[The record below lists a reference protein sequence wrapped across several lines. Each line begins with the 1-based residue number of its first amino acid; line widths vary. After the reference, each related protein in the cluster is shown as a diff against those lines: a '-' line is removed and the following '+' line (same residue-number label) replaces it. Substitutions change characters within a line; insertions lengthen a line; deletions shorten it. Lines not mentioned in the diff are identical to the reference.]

1 MKNKKLLV
9 SLLLVTSSLTLLGS
23 CGNNNTTSTI
33 STRSID
39 DYDVVGQTKLNLD
52 DDLFNTLM
60 TKKKTSDY
68 DSKLMDFNRDGVER
82 MLTNTD
88 YAPNDADDVFTNY
101 VDGDTTQ
108 FTSYN
113 GNYTVKVR
121 YLGVDTPES
130 TSEVEEWG
138 RSASLFNK
146 SILKKAKYVIVQSAG
161 SAKTG
166 KRAPADLDGYQRSLA
181 YVWYSNEDNPTKES
195 FRNLNLE
202 LVYNGYSG
210 FNAPSDDMKEDFY
223 NAFSNAYAIAQEYKK
238 HRFSDEKDPNYDY
251 NPAQVLPL
259 DMLYDKTYYVEH
271 FDPNTNESLGTYSSF
286 CDDKTWYS
294 FDGYVTRVVGGSAFY
309 IQNKIGDNYYGLY
322 VFTLRT
328 YEPVQVGNWLRVTG
342 VLDYYSGMYELKGVS
357 YSFFNHEDKD
367 IKYLDENG
375 NPTEDVTKVKKETV
389 TPIKATSKD
398 IYDLK
403 YPSCLVELVG
413 DGTESDKNKGLI
425 FQKASNS
432 YGDITYGGT
441 QEVNTYN
448 EAYPFYNTDNSMVLF
463 GRYGVNSSIGGI
475 GASDASIVRVKI
487 NRDAIIKGNYTTE
500 SYVFGS
506 DDEHVTVTEEQAI
519 CSYKF
524 FCGGVS
530 YYVPGSEIEEQN
542 GMDMKVSNARYA
554 KMLNASSSATITK
567 GLSVYKN
574 TYKQQIAR
582 KIIGMSNNYI
592 SSGGNNKPSIEIVNT
607 KDFNELED
615 YVAEG

>member
-23 CGNNNTTSTI
+23 CGRNNNTTSTI
-33 STRSID
+33 STPSID

-68 DSKLMDFNRDGVER
+68 DKTLMDFNRDGVER

-146 SILKKAKYVIVQSAG
+146 SILKKAKYVIIQSAG

-166 KRAPADLDGYQRSLA
+166 KKAPADLDGYQRSLA

-202 LVYNGYSG
+202 LVYNGFSG

-223 NAFSNAYAIAQEYKK
+223 DAFSDAYTIAQEYKK
-238 HRFSDEKDPNYDY
+238 NRFSNEKDPNYDY

-259 DMLYDKTYYVEH
+259 DMLYDETYYVDH
-271 FDPNTNESLGTYSSF
+271 FDPETNESLGTYSSF

-389 TPIKATSKD
+389 TPIKATSQD

-432 YGDITYGGT
+432 YGDITTYGGT

-592 SSGGNNKPSIEIVNT
+592 SAGGNNKPSIEIVNT

-615 YVAEG
+615 YVA

>member
-23 CGNNNTTSTI
+23 CGRNNNTTSTI

-60 TKKKTSDY
+60 TNKKTSAY
-68 DSKLMDFNRDGVER
+68 DKNLMDFNRDGVER

-88 YAPNDADDVFTNY
+88 YAPNDANDVFTNY

-259 DMLYDKTYYVEH
+259 DMLYDETYYVDH
-271 FDPNTNESLGTYSSF
+271 FDPETNESLGTYSSF

-389 TPIKATSKD
+389 TPIKATSQD

-592 SSGGNNKPSIEIVNT
+592 SAGGNNKPSIEIVNT

-615 YVAEG
+615 YAA

>member
-68 DSKLMDFNRDGVER
+68 DKTLMDFNRDGVER

-146 SILKKAKYVIVQSAG
+146 SILKKAKYVIIQSAG

-166 KRAPADLDGYQRSLA
+166 KKAPADLDGYQRSLA

-202 LVYNGYSG
+202 LVYNGFSG

-223 NAFSNAYAIAQEYKK
+223 DAFSDAYTIAQEYKK
-238 HRFSDEKDPNYDY
+238 NRFSNEKDPNYDY

-259 DMLYDKTYYVEH
+259 DMLYDETYYVDH
-271 FDPNTNESLGTYSSF
+271 FDPNTNENLGNYSSF

-389 TPIKATSKD
+389 TPIKATSQD

-592 SSGGNNKPSIEIVNT
+592 STGGNNKPSIEIVNT

-615 YVAEG
+615 YKA

>member
-68 DSKLMDFNRDGVER
+68 DKTLMDFNRDGVER

-181 YVWYSNEDNPTKES
+181 YIWYSNEDNPTKES

-202 LVYNGYSG
+202 LVYNGFSG

-223 NAFSNAYAIAQEYKK
+223 DAFSDAYTIAQEYKK
-238 HRFSDEKDPNYDY
+238 NRFSNEKDPNYDY

-259 DMLYDKTYYVEH
+259 DMLYDKSYYVEH
-271 FDPNTNESLGTYSSF
+271 FDPETNESLGNYSSF

-389 TPIKATSKD
+389 TPIKATSQD

-554 KMLNASSSATITK
+554 KMLNASSNATITK

-592 SSGGNNKPSIEIVNT
+592 SAGGNNKPSIEIVNT

-615 YVAEG
+615 YAA

>member
-23 CGNNNTTSTI
+23 CGRNNNTTSTI
-33 STRSID
+33 STPSID

-68 DSKLMDFNRDGVER
+68 DKTLMDFNRDGVER

-202 LVYNGYSG
+202 LVYNGFSG

-223 NAFSNAYAIAQEYKK
+223 NAFSDAYTIAQEYKK
-238 HRFSDEKDPNYDY
+238 NRFSNEKDPNYDY

-259 DMLYDKTYYVEH
+259 DMLYDETYYVDH
-271 FDPNTNESLGTYSSF
+271 FDPETNGFYSSF
-286 CDDKTWYS
+286 CDNKTWYS

-592 SSGGNNKPSIEIVNT
+592 SAGGNNKPSIEIVNT

-615 YVAEG
+615 YKA

>member
-23 CGNNNTTSTI
+23 CGRNNNTTSTI
-33 STRSID
+33 STPSID

-68 DSKLMDFNRDGVER
+68 DKTLMDFNRDGVER

-146 SILKKAKYVIVQSAG
+146 SILKKAKYVIIQSAG

-166 KRAPADLDGYQRSLA
+166 KKAPADLDGYQRSLA

-202 LVYNGYSG
+202 LVYNGFSG

-223 NAFSNAYAIAQEYKK
+223 DAFSDAYTIAQEYKK
-238 HRFSDEKDPNYDY
+238 NRFSNEKDPNYDY

-259 DMLYDKTYYVEH
+259 DMLYDETYYVDH
-271 FDPNTNESLGTYSSF
+271 FDPETNESLGTYSSF

-375 NPTEDVTKVKKETV
+375 NPTEDVTKVKKEIV
-389 TPIKATSKD
+389 TPIKATSQD

-592 SSGGNNKPSIEIVNT
+592 SAGGNNKPSIEIVNT

-615 YVAEG
+615 YAA

>member
-52 DDLFNTLM
+52 DDLFNKLM
-60 TKKKTSDY
+60 TNKSTSAY
-68 DSKLMDFNRDGVER
+68 DKNLMDFNRDGVER

-146 SILKKAKYVIVQSAG
+146 SILKKAKYVIIQSAG

-181 YVWYSNEDNPTKES
+181 YVWYSNEDNPTKDS

-210 FNAPSDDMKEDFY
+210 FNAPSDDMKESFY
-223 NAFSNAYAIAQEYKK
+223 NAFSDAYAIAQEYKK
-238 HRFSDEKDPNYDY
+238 HKFSDEKDPNYDY

-342 VLDYYSGMYELKGVS
+342 VLDYYSGMYELKGVT

-375 NPTEDVTKVKKETV
+375 NPTEDVTKVKKEIV
-389 TPIKATSKD
+389 TPIKATSQD
-398 IYDLK
+398 IYNLK

-432 YGDITYGGT
+432 YGDITYGGS

-574 TYKQQIAR
+574 TYKQQIAK

-592 SSGGNNKPSIEIVNT
+592 SAGGNNKPSIEIVNT

-615 YVAEG
+615 YVA

>member
-23 CGNNNTTSTI
+23 CGNNNTSTI

-52 DDLFNTLM
+52 DDLFKNLM
-60 TKKKTSDY
+60 AKKKTSAY
-68 DSKLMDFNRDGVER
+68 DSNLMDFNRDGVER

-223 NAFSNAYAIAQEYKK
+223 DAFSDAYTIAQEYKK
-238 HRFSDEKDPNYDY
+238 NRFSNEKDPNYDY

-259 DMLYDKTYYVEH
+259 DMLYDETYYVDH
-271 FDPNTNESLGTYSSF
+271 FDPNTNENLGNYSSF

-448 EAYPFYNTDNSMVLF
+448 ETYPFYNTDNSMVLF

-475 GASDASIVRVKI
+475 GSSDASIVRVKI

-524 FCGGVS
+524 FCGGES
-530 YYVPGSEIEEQN
+530 YYVPGSETEKQN

-554 KMLNASSSATITK
+554 KMLNASSSASITK

-582 KIIGMSNNYI
+582 KVIGMSNNYI
-592 SSGGNNKPSIEIVNT
+592 SAGGNNKPSIEIVNT

-615 YVAEG
+615 YKA

>member
-60 TKKKTSDY
+60 TKKKTSAY
-68 DSKLMDFNRDGVER
+68 DKNLMDFNRDGVER

-259 DMLYDKTYYVEH
+259 DMLYDETYYVDH
-271 FDPNTNESLGTYSSF
+271 SDPETNGFYSSF
-286 CDDKTWYS
+286 CDNKTWYS

-592 SSGGNNKPSIEIVNT
+592 SAGGNNKPSIEIVNT

-615 YVAEG
+615 YAA

>member
-52 DDLFNTLM
+52 DDLFNILM

-68 DSKLMDFNRDGVER
+68 DKTLMDFNRDGVER

-259 DMLYDKTYYVEH
+259 DMLYDKTYYVDH
-271 FDPNTNESLGTYSSF
+271 FDPETNESLGTYSSF

-574 TYKQQIAR
+574 NYKQQIAK

-592 SSGGNNKPSIEIVNT
+592 SAGGNNKPSIEIVNT

-615 YVAEG
+615 YAA

>member
-60 TKKKTSDY
+60 TKKKTSAY
-68 DSKLMDFNRDGVER
+68 DKNLMDFNRDGVER

-146 SILKKAKYVIVQSAG
+146 SILKKAKYVIIQSAG

-166 KRAPADLDGYQRSLA
+166 KKAPADLDGYQRSLA
-181 YVWYSNEDNPTKES
+181 YVWYSNEENPTKDS

-223 NAFSNAYAIAQEYKK
+223 DAFSDAYTIAQEYKK
-238 HRFSDEKDPNYDY
+238 NRFSNEKDPNYDY

-259 DMLYDKTYYVEH
+259 DMLYDKTYNIEH

-487 NRDAIIKGNYTTE
+487 NRDAIIKGNYTSE

-530 YYVPGSEIEEQN
+530 YYVPGSETEKQN

-582 KIIGMSNNYI
+582 KIVGISNNYI
-592 SSGGNNKPSIEIVNT
+592 SAGGNNKPSIEIVNT

-615 YVAEG
+615 YVA

>member
-68 DSKLMDFNRDGVER
+68 DSNLMDFNRDGVER

-223 NAFSNAYAIAQEYKK
+223 NAFSDAYTIAQEYKK
-238 HRFSDEKDPNYDY
+238 NRFSNEKDPNYDY

-259 DMLYDKTYYVEH
+259 DMLYDETYYVDH
-271 FDPNTNESLGTYSSF
+271 SDPETNGFYSSF
-286 CDDKTWYS
+286 CDNKTWYS

-389 TPIKATSKD
+389 TPIKATFQD

-448 EAYPFYNTDNSMVLF
+448 ETYPFYNTDNSMVLF

-487 NRDAIIKGNYTTE
+487 NRDAIIKGNYSTE

-554 KMLNASSSATITK
+554 KMLNASSSATIAK

-592 SSGGNNKPSIEIVNT
+592 SAGGNNKPSIEIVNT

-615 YVAEG
+615 YAA

>member
-52 DDLFNTLM
+52 DDLFKTLM
-60 TKKKTSDY
+60 SNKKTSAY
-68 DSKLMDFNRDGVER
+68 DKNLMDFNRDGVER
-82 MLTNTD
+82 MLTTTD

-146 SILKKAKYVIVQSAG
+146 SILKKAKYVIIQSSG

-166 KRAPADLDGYQRSLA
+166 KKAPADLDGYQRSLA
-181 YVWYSNEDNPTKES
+181 YVWYSNEDNPTKNS

-210 FNAPSDDMKEDFY
+210 FNAPSDDMEKSFY
-223 NAFSNAYAIAQEYKK
+223 DAFFNAYTIAQEYKK
-238 HRFSDEKDPNYDY
+238 HKFSDEKDPNYDY

-413 DGTESDKNKGLI
+413 DGKESDKNKGLI

-463 GRYGVNSSIGGI
+463 GRYGVNSSIDTI

-554 KMLNASSSATITK
+554 KKLNASNSATIPN

-582 KIIGMSNNYI
+582 KIIGMSNNYF
-592 SSGGNNKPSIEIVNT
+592 SAKGNNKPSIEIVNT

-615 YVAEG
+615 YAA

>member
-23 CGNNNTTSTI
+23 CGRNNNTTSTI
-33 STRSID
+33 STPSID

-68 DSKLMDFNRDGVER
+68 DSNLMDFNRDGVER

-223 NAFSNAYAIAQEYKK
+223 NAFSDAYTIAQEYKK
-238 HRFSDEKDPNYDY
+238 NRFSNEKDPNYDY

-259 DMLYDKTYYVEH
+259 NMLYDETYYVEH
-271 FDPNTNESLGTYSSF
+271 TDPETNGFYSSF
-286 CDDKTWYS
+286 CDNKTWYS

-375 NPTEDVTKVKKETV
+375 NPTEDVTKVKKENV

-487 NRDAIIKGNYTTE
+487 NRDAIIKGNYTSE

-506 DDEHVTVTEEQAI
+506 DDEHVIVTEEQAI

-530 YYVPGSEIEEQN
+530 YYVPGSETEKQN

-582 KIIGMSNNYI
+582 KIVGMSNNYI
-592 SSGGNNKPSIEIVNT
+592 SAGGNNKPSIEIVNT

-615 YVAEG
+615 YVA

>member
-23 CGNNNTTSTI
+23 CGRNNNTTSTI
-33 STRSID
+33 STPSID

-68 DSKLMDFNRDGVER
+68 DKTLMDFNRDGVER

-202 LVYNGYSG
+202 LVYNGFSG

-223 NAFSNAYAIAQEYKK
+223 DAFSDAYTIAQEYKK
-238 HRFSDEKDPNYDY
+238 NRFSNEKDSNYDY

-259 DMLYDKTYYVEH
+259 DMLYDETYYVDH
-271 FDPNTNESLGTYSSF
+271 FDPNTNENLGNYSSF

-592 SSGGNNKPSIEIVNT
+592 SAGGNNKPSIEIVNT

-615 YVAEG
+615 YKA

>member
-60 TKKKTSDY
+60 TNKKTSAY
-68 DSKLMDFNRDGVER
+68 DKNLMDFNRDGVER

-146 SILKKAKYVIVQSAG
+146 SILKKAKYVIIQSAG

-210 FNAPSDDMKEDFY
+210 FNAPSDDMEKRFY
-223 NAFSNAYAIAQEYKK
+223 DAFFNAYTIAQEYKK
-238 HRFSDEKDPNYDY
+238 HKFSDEKDPNYDY

-375 NPTEDVTKVKKETV
+375 NPTEDVTKVKKEIV
-389 TPIKATSKD
+389 TPIKATSQD

-425 FQKASNS
+425 FQRASNS
-432 YGDITYGGT
+432 HGDTTYGGT

-463 GRYGVNSSIGGI
+463 GRYGVNSSISGI
-475 GASDASIVRVKI
+475 GGSDASVVRVKI

-524 FCGGVS
+524 FCGGES
-530 YYVPGSEIEEQN
+530 YYVPGSETEKQN
-542 GMDMKVSNARYA
+542 DMDMKVSNARYA
-554 KMLNASSSATITK
+554 KMLNASSSAIITK

-592 SSGGNNKPSIEIVNT
+592 SAGGNNKPSIEIVNT

-615 YVAEG
+615 YAA

>member
-23 CGNNNTTSTI
+23 CGRNNNTTSTI

-68 DSKLMDFNRDGVER
+68 DSNLMDFNRDGVER

-166 KRAPADLDGYQRSLA
+166 KRVPADLDGYQRSLA

-238 HRFSDEKDPNYDY
+238 NRFSDEKDPNYDY

-259 DMLYDKTYYVEH
+259 DMLYDKTYYVDH
-271 FDPNTNESLGTYSSF
+271 SDPETNESLGTYSSF

-389 TPIKATSKD
+389 TPIKATSQD

-582 KIIGMSNNYI
+582 KIVGMSNNYI
-592 SSGGNNKPSIEIVNT
+592 SANGNNKPSIEIVNT

-615 YVAEG
+615 YVA

>member
-23 CGNNNTTSTI
+23 CGRNNNTTSTI
-33 STRSID
+33 STPSID

-68 DSKLMDFNRDGVER
+68 DKTLMDFNRDGVER

-202 LVYNGYSG
+202 LVYNGFSG

-223 NAFSNAYAIAQEYKK
+223 NAFSDAYTIAQEYKK
-238 HRFSDEKDPNYDY
+238 NRFSNEKDPNYDY

-259 DMLYDKTYYVEH
+259 DMLYDETYYVDH
-271 FDPNTNESLGTYSSF
+271 FDPNTNENLGNYSSF

-574 TYKQQIAR
+574 IYKQQIAR

-592 SSGGNNKPSIEIVNT
+592 SAGGNNKPSIEIVNT

-615 YVAEG
+615 YAA

>member
-60 TKKKTSDY
+60 TNKSTSSY
-68 DSKLMDFNRDGVER
+68 DKNLMDFNRDGVER

-166 KRAPADLDGYQRSLA
+166 KKAPADLDGYQRSLA
-181 YVWYSNEDNPTKES
+181 YVWYSNEDNPTKDS

-238 HRFSDEKDPNYDY
+238 NRFSDEKDPNYDY
-251 NPAQVLPL
+251 NRAQVLPL
-259 DMLYDKTYYVEH
+259 DMLYDKSYYIEH

-375 NPTEDVTKVKKETV
+375 NPTEDVSKVKKETV
-389 TPIKATSKD
+389 TPIKATSQD
-398 IYDLK
+398 IFDLK

-524 FCGGVS
+524 FCGGES

-615 YVAEG
+615 YVA

>member
-23 CGNNNTTSTI
+23 CGRNNNTTSTI
-33 STRSID
+33 STPSID

-52 DDLFNTLM
+52 DDLFNILM

-68 DSKLMDFNRDGVER
+68 DKTLMDFNRDGVER

-181 YVWYSNEDNPTKES
+181 YIWYSNEDNPTKES

-202 LVYNGYSG
+202 LVYNGFSG

-223 NAFSNAYAIAQEYKK
+223 DAFSDAYTIAQEYKK
-238 HRFSDEKDPNYDY
+238 NRFSNEKDPNYDY

-259 DMLYDKTYYVEH
+259 DMLYDKSYYVEH
-271 FDPNTNESLGTYSSF
+271 FDPETNESLGNYSSF

-389 TPIKATSKD
+389 TPIKATSQD

-487 NRDAIIKGNYTTE
+487 NRDAIIKENYTTE

-592 SSGGNNKPSIEIVNT
+592 SAGGNNKPSIEIVNT

-615 YVAEG
+615 YAA

>member
-23 CGNNNTTSTI
+23 CGRNNNTTSTI
-33 STRSID
+33 STPSID

-68 DSKLMDFNRDGVER
+68 DKTLMDFNRDGVER

-202 LVYNGYSG
+202 LVYNGFSG

-223 NAFSNAYAIAQEYKK
+223 DAFSDAYTIAQEYKK
-238 HRFSDEKDPNYDY
+238 NRFSNEKDPNYDY

-259 DMLYDKTYYVEH
+259 DMLYDETYYVDH
-271 FDPNTNESLGTYSSF
+271 FDPNTNENLGNYSSF

-389 TPIKATSKD
+389 TPIKATSQD

-463 GRYGVNSSIGGI
+463 GRYGVNSSIDGI

-506 DDEHVTVTEEQAI
+506 DDEHVTVTDEQAI

-592 SSGGNNKPSIEIVNT
+592 SAGGNNKPSIEIVNT

-615 YVAEG
+615 YAA

>member
-23 CGNNNTTSTI
+23 CGNNNTSTI

-60 TKKKTSDY
+60 TKKKTSAY
-68 DSKLMDFNRDGVER
+68 DKNLMDFNRDGVER

-146 SILKKAKYVIVQSAG
+146 SILKKAKYVIIQSAG

-181 YVWYSNEDNPTKES
+181 YVWYSNEDTPTKDS

-202 LVYNGYSG
+202 LVYNGFSG

-223 NAFSNAYAIAQEYKK
+223 NAFSDAYTIAQEYKK
-238 HRFSDEKDPNYDY
+238 HKFSNEKDPNYDY

-322 VFTLRT
+322 VFTLKT

-463 GRYGVNSSIGGI
+463 GRYGVNSSIDGI

-524 FCGGVS
+524 FCGGES
-530 YYVPGSEIEEQN
+530 YYVPGSETEKQN
-542 GMDMKVSNARYA
+542 GIDMKVSNARYA
-554 KMLNASSSATITK
+554 KMLNTSSSATITK

-582 KIIGMSNNYI
+582 KVIGMSNNYI
-592 SSGGNNKPSIEIVNT
+592 SAGGNNKPSIEIVNT

-615 YVAEG
+615 YVA

>member
-23 CGNNNTTSTI
+23 CGRNNNTTSTI
-33 STRSID
+33 STPSID

-68 DSKLMDFNRDGVER
+68 DSNLMDFNRDGVER

-130 TSEVEEWG
+130 TSDVEEWG

-223 NAFSNAYAIAQEYKK
+223 NAFSDAYTIAQEYKK
-238 HRFSDEKDPNYDY
+238 NRFSNEKDPNYDY

-259 DMLYDKTYYVEH
+259 NMLYDETYYVEH
-271 FDPNTNESLGTYSSF
+271 TDPETNGFYSSF
-286 CDDKTWYS
+286 CDNKTWYS

-375 NPTEDVTKVKKETV
+375 NPTEDVTKVKKENV

-487 NRDAIIKGNYTTE
+487 NRDAIIKGNYTSE

-506 DDEHVTVTEEQAI
+506 DDEHVIVTEEQAI

-530 YYVPGSEIEEQN
+530 YYVPGSETEKQN

-582 KIIGMSNNYI
+582 KIVGMSNNYI
-592 SSGGNNKPSIEIVNT
+592 SAGGNNKPSIEIVNT

-615 YVAEG
+615 YVA

>member
-68 DSKLMDFNRDGVER
+68 DKTLMDFNRDGVER

-181 YVWYSNEDNPTKES
+181 YVWYSNEDNPTKGS

-223 NAFSNAYAIAQEYKK
+223 DAFSDAYTIAQEYKK
-238 HRFSDEKDPNYDY
+238 NRFSNEKDPNYDY

-259 DMLYDKTYYVEH
+259 DMLYDETYYVDH
-271 FDPNTNESLGTYSSF
+271 FDPNTNENLGNYSSF

-375 NPTEDVTKVKKETV
+375 NPTEDVTKVKKEIV
-389 TPIKATSKD
+389 TPIKATSQD

-592 SSGGNNKPSIEIVNT
+592 SAGGNNKPSIEIVNT

-615 YVAEG
+615 YAA

>member
-23 CGNNNTTSTI
+23 CGRNNNTTSTI

-60 TKKKTSDY
+60 TNKKTSAY
-68 DSKLMDFNRDGVER
+68 DKNLMDFNRDGVER

-88 YAPNDADDVFTNY
+88 YAPNDANDVFTNY

-181 YVWYSNEDNPTKES
+181 YVWYSNEDNPTKNS

-210 FNAPSDDMKEDFY
+210 FNAPSDNMKEDFY

-259 DMLYDKTYYVEH
+259 DMLYDETYYVDH

-322 VFTLRT
+322 VFTLKT

-398 IYDLK
+398 IFDLK

-413 DGTESDKNKGLI
+413 DGTETDKNKGLI

-475 GASDASIVRVKI
+475 GASDASIVRIKV
-487 NRDAIIKGNYTTE
+487 NRDAIIKGNYTSE

-530 YYVPGSEIEEQN
+530 YYVPGSETEEQN

-582 KIIGMSNNYI
+582 KIVGMSNNYI
-592 SSGGNNKPSIEIVNT
+592 SAGGNNKPSIEIVNT

-615 YVAEG
+615 YVA

>member
-60 TKKKTSDY
+60 TKKKTSAY
-68 DSKLMDFNRDGVER
+68 DKNLMDFNRDGVER

-487 NRDAIIKGNYTTE
+487 NRDAIIEGNYTTE

-574 TYKQQIAR
+574 TYKQQIAK

-592 SSGGNNKPSIEIVNT
+592 SAGGNNKPSIEIVNT

-615 YVAEG
+615 YVA

>member
-23 CGNNNTTSTI
+23 CGRNNNTTSTI
-33 STRSID
+33 STPSID

-68 DSKLMDFNRDGVER
+68 DKTLMDFNRDGVER

-146 SILKKAKYVIVQSAG
+146 SILKKAKYVIIQSAG

-166 KRAPADLDGYQRSLA
+166 KKAPADLDGYQRSLA

-202 LVYNGYSG
+202 LVYNGFSG

-223 NAFSNAYAIAQEYKK
+223 DAFSDAYTIAQEYKK
-238 HRFSDEKDPNYDY
+238 NRFSNEKDPNYDY

-259 DMLYDKTYYVEH
+259 DMLYDETYYVDH
-271 FDPNTNESLGTYSSF
+271 FDPNTNENLGNYSSF

-389 TPIKATSKD
+389 TPIKATSQD

-615 YVAEG
+615 YVA

>member
-68 DSKLMDFNRDGVER
+68 DKTLMDFNRDGVER

-202 LVYNGYSG
+202 LVYNGFSG

-223 NAFSNAYAIAQEYKK
+223 DAFSDAYTIAQEYKK
-238 HRFSDEKDPNYDY
+238 NRFSNEKDPNYDY

-259 DMLYDKTYYVEH
+259 DMLYDETYYVDH
-271 FDPNTNESLGTYSSF
+271 FDPETNESLGTYSSF

-425 FQKASNS
+425 FQRASNS
-432 YGDITYGGT
+432 HGDTTYGGT

-448 EAYPFYNTDNSMVLF
+448 ETYPFYNTDNSMVLF
-463 GRYGVNSSIGGI
+463 GRYGVNSSISGI
-475 GASDASIVRVKI
+475 GGSDESVVRVKI

-592 SSGGNNKPSIEIVNT
+592 SAGGNNKPSIEIVNT

-615 YVAEG
+615 YAA

>member
-60 TKKKTSDY
+60 TNKKTSAY
-68 DSKLMDFNRDGVER
+68 DKTLMDFNRDGVER

-166 KRAPADLDGYQRSLA
+166 KRVPADLDGYQRSLA

-202 LVYNGYSG
+202 LVYNGFSG

-259 DMLYDKTYYVEH
+259 DTLYDKSYYVEH

-389 TPIKATSKD
+389 TPIKATSQD

-506 DDEHVTVTEEQAI
+506 DDEHVIVTEEQAI

-554 KMLNASSSATITK
+554 KMLNASSSASITK

-615 YVAEG
+615 YLA

>member
-23 CGNNNTTSTI
+23 CGRNNNTTSTI

-68 DSKLMDFNRDGVER
+68 DKTLMDFNRDGVER

-166 KRAPADLDGYQRSLA
+166 KKAPADLDGYQRSLA

-202 LVYNGYSG
+202 LVYNGFSG

-223 NAFSNAYAIAQEYKK
+223 DAFSDAYTIAQEYKK
-238 HRFSDEKDPNYDY
+238 NRFSNEKDPNYDY

-259 DMLYDKTYYVEH
+259 DMLYDETYYVDH
-271 FDPNTNESLGTYSSF
+271 FDPNTNENLGNYSSF

-475 GASDASIVRVKI
+475 GVSDASIVRVKI

-582 KIIGMSNNYI
+582 KIVGMSNNYI
-592 SSGGNNKPSIEIVNT
+592 SAGGNNKPSIEIVNT

-615 YVAEG
+615 YVA

>member
-52 DDLFNTLM
+52 DDLFNKLM
-60 TKKKTSDY
+60 TNKSTSAY
-68 DSKLMDFNRDGVER
+68 DKNLMDFNRDGVER

-146 SILKKAKYVIVQSAG
+146 SILKKAKYVIIQSAG

-181 YVWYSNEDNPTKES
+181 YVWYSNEDNPTKDS

-210 FNAPSDDMKEDFY
+210 FNAPSNDMKESFY
-223 NAFSNAYAIAQEYKK
+223 NAFSDAYAIAQEYKK
-238 HRFSDEKDPNYDY
+238 HKFSNEKDPNYDY

-259 DMLYDKTYYVEH
+259 DTLYDKSYYVEH
-271 FDPNTNESLGTYSSF
+271 FDPETNKSLGTYSSF

-375 NPTEDVTKVKKETV
+375 NPTEDVTKVKKEIV
-389 TPIKATSKD
+389 TPIKATSQD
-398 IYDLK
+398 IYNLK

-530 YYVPGSEIEEQN
+530 YYVPGSETEKQN

-554 KMLNASSSATITK
+554 KMLNASSSASITK

-615 YVAEG
+615 YVA

>member
-68 DSKLMDFNRDGVER
+68 DKTLMDFNRDGVER

-259 DMLYDKTYYVEH
+259 DMLYDETYYVDH
-271 FDPNTNESLGTYSSF
+271 FDPETNESLGTYSSF

-389 TPIKATSKD
+389 TPIKATSQD

-582 KIIGMSNNYI
+582 KVIGMSNNYI
-592 SSGGNNKPSIEIVNT
+592 STGGNNKPSIEIVNT

-615 YVAEG
+615 YAA

>member
-23 CGNNNTTSTI
+23 CGNNKTASTI

-60 TKKKTSDY
+60 TKKSTSAYDKT
-68 DSKLMDFNRDGVER
+68 LMDFNRDGVER

-259 DMLYDKTYYVEH
+259 DMLYDETYYVDH
-271 FDPNTNESLGTYSSF
+271 FDPETNESLGTYSSF

-487 NRDAIIKGNYTTE
+487 NRDAIINGNYTTE

-592 SSGGNNKPSIEIVNT
+592 SAGGNNKPSIEIVNT

-615 YVAEG
+615 YAA

>member
-23 CGNNNTTSTI
+23 CGRNNNTTSTI
-33 STRSID
+33 STPSID

-68 DSKLMDFNRDGVER
+68 DKTLMDFNRDGVER

-223 NAFSNAYAIAQEYKK
+223 NAFSDAYTIAQEYKK
-238 HRFSDEKDPNYDY
+238 SRFSNEKDPNYDY

-259 DMLYDKTYYVEH
+259 DMLYDETYYVDH
-271 FDPNTNESLGTYSSF
+271 FDPETNESLGTYSSF

-582 KIIGMSNNYI
+582 KVIGMSNNYI
-592 SSGGNNKPSIEIVNT
+592 SAGGNNKPSIEIVNT

-615 YVAEG
+615 YAA

>member
-574 TYKQQIAR
+574 TYKQRIAK

-592 SSGGNNKPSIEIVNT
+592 SAGGNNKPSIEIVNT

-615 YVAEG
+615 YAA

>member
-23 CGNNNTTSTI
+23 CGRNNNTTSTI
-33 STRSID
+33 STPSID

-68 DSKLMDFNRDGVER
+68 DKTLMDFNRDGVER

-202 LVYNGYSG
+202 LVYNGFSG

-223 NAFSNAYAIAQEYKK
+223 DAFSDAYTIAQEYKK
-238 HRFSDEKDPNYDY
+238 NRFSNEKDPNYDY

-259 DMLYDKTYYVEH
+259 DMLYDETYYVDH
-271 FDPNTNESLGTYSSF
+271 FDPNTNENLGNYSSF

-615 YVAEG
+615 YAA

>member
-23 CGNNNTTSTI
+23 CGRNNNTTSTI
-33 STRSID
+33 STPSID

-68 DSKLMDFNRDGVER
+68 DKTLMDFNRDGVER

-166 KRAPADLDGYQRSLA
+166 KKAPADLDGYQRSLA
-181 YVWYSNEDNPTKES
+181 YIWYSNEDNPTKES

-202 LVYNGYSG
+202 LVYNGFSG

-223 NAFSNAYAIAQEYKK
+223 DAFSDAYTIAQEYKK
-238 HRFSDEKDPNYDY
+238 NRFSNEKDPNYDY

-259 DMLYDKTYYVEH
+259 DMLYDETYYVDH
-271 FDPNTNESLGTYSSF
+271 FDPETNESLGNYSSF

-389 TPIKATSKD
+389 TPIKATSQD

-592 SSGGNNKPSIEIVNT
+592 SAGGNNKPSIEIVNT

-615 YVAEG
+615 YAA

>member
-23 CGNNNTTSTI
+23 CGRNNNTKSTI

-68 DSKLMDFNRDGVER
+68 DKTLMDFNRDGVER

-166 KRAPADLDGYQRSLA
+166 KRVPADLDGYQRSLA
-181 YVWYSNEDNPTKES
+181 YVWYSNEDNPTKNS

-259 DMLYDKTYYVEH
+259 DMLYDETYYVDH
-271 FDPNTNESLGTYSSF
+271 FDPETNESLGTYSSF

-389 TPIKATSKD
+389 TPIKATSQD

-592 SSGGNNKPSIEIVNT
+592 SAGGNNKPSIEIVNT

-615 YVAEG
+615 YVA

>member
-23 CGNNNTTSTI
+23 CGRNNNTTSTI
-33 STRSID
+33 STPSID

-68 DSKLMDFNRDGVER
+68 DKTLMDFNRDGVER

-181 YVWYSNEDNPTKES
+181 YVWYSNEDNPTKNS

-259 DMLYDKTYYVEH
+259 DMLYDETYYVDH
-271 FDPNTNESLGTYSSF
+271 FDPETNESLGTYSSF

-506 DDEHVTVTEEQAI
+506 DDEHVKVTEEQAI

-592 SSGGNNKPSIEIVNT
+592 SAGGNNKPSIEIVNT

-615 YVAEG
+615 YAA